1 MTEVTRV
8 PLQPIAK
15 GSLAKFWLG
24 VLVGLLI
31 AGIIAFVTTYEKG
44 VSVDTV
50 TAGTG
55 ANPTEDSVVF
65 IDYVGK
71 LADGTEFD
79 RSPPPQPLPP
89 ALQNI
94 IPDGFPMELAG
105 VVPGF
110 REGMLQ
116 TQEGG
121 VYTIEIPAAQ
131 AYGSTP
137 PPGSP
142 IPADADLTF
151 DVTVHDIMSQEE
163 FQQLV
168 QQAQMMMM
176 QAQGEAGADEG
187 GEGAAPVD
195 PSAPQ

>member
-15 GSLAKFWLG
+15 GSLTKFWLG
-24 VLVGLLI
+24 VLVGLAI
-31 AGIIAFVTTYEKG
+31 AALVAFVTTYEKG
-44 VSVDTV
+44 VDVETL
-50 TAGTG
+50 TAGSG
-55 ANPTEDSVVF
+55 ANPAEDSVVF

-110 REGMLQ
+110 REGMMQ

-121 VYTIEIPAAQ
+121 SYTIEIPASK
-131 AYGSTP
+131 AYGANP

-151 DVTVHDIMSQEE
+151 EVTVHEVMSQEE

-176 QAQGEAGADEG
+176 QAQAEGAGASAGEG
-187 GEGAAPVD
+187 GAPVD
-195 PSAPQ
+195 PDAPQ